1 MHDHAGSL
9 ETHDESYFASF
20 TDMLVGI
27 IFIFII
33 LLMIVANNFQEA
45 ADSVTRVNESR
56 DKILKEIE
64 KSLKDSGVPVTVD
77 IEQGVLRLPESILFG
92 VDEYK
97 VNAQG
102 KHALATLA
110 GVLETYLPCIAITQD
125 ASKKLVCKD
134 LKLVSKDGLDAVFI
148 EGHTDSTGSSD
159 HNWLLSA
166 QRAISVF
173 REITDTKPFLNEGIK
188 NTKGV
193 PVLNVSGYEARRPV
207 DPKNLVLNRRIE
219 LRFIMRSPTP
229 EDVKKLKNAVGE

>member
-1 MHDHAGSL
+1 MQQPSTTL

-45 ADSVTRVNESR
+45 ADSVTKINESR
-56 DKILKEIE
+56 DKVLKEIAR
-64 KSLKDSGVPVTVD
+64 SLKDAGVPVTVD

-92 VDEYK
+92 IDEYK
-97 VNAQG
+97 VNTKG
-102 KHALATLA
+102 EKALNTLA
-110 GVLETYLPCIAITQD
+110 DVLEKYLPCISVTEDQSRLSA
-125 ASKKLVCKD
+125 CKE
-134 LKLVSKDGLDAVFI
+134 LNLTSKDGLDAVFI
-148 EGHTDSTGSSD
+148 EGHTDSTGSSE

-173 REITDTKPFLNEGIK
+173 REITDSRPFLNEELK
-188 NTKGV
+188 NTSGV
-193 PVLNVSGYEARRPV
+193 PVINVSGYEARRPV
-207 DPKNLVLNRRIE
+207 DPKNFELNRRIE

-229 EDVKKLKNAVGE
+229 EDVKKLKNAVGQ